1 MENVDQTTGIIF
13 KNLGEHQYRLD
24 NHRDCINNLADVCS
38 KAIVNFDWR
47 IKLLG
52 IGSLLSLWLMC
63 RYDKQ
68 NKQELA
74 NHETVIRQMNRDII
88 ELKCQVEELKQ
99 VEGE

>member
-24 NHRDCINNLADVCS
+24 NHRDCINECYAAIRNL
-38 KAIVNFDWR
+38 DWR

-52 IGSLLSLWLMC
+52 VSSLVSLWLM
-63 RYDKQ
+63 RNYDKQ
-68 NKQELA
+68 HKQELA
-74 NHETVIRQMNRDII
+74 NLNETVLRQNRDII
-88 ELKCQVEELKQ
+88 ELKCELNKLKQ